1 MRIIAAISVG
11 LAVSASVFLSA
22 AQQGGSLVTSL
33 PNDVHMEFVSI
44 APGEFTM
51 GCSPGDGQCSDN
63 ERPAHRVRITRG
75 FEMGKYEVTSAQ
87 WQAVMVTSPVVS
99 FKGDGDNHAVGFV
112 GWAAA
117 QDFLERLNA
126 RGADLSRVD
135 LEFAVLKGGDLTD
148 ASLKGAQLGGADLT
162 GITVIDTDFDGA
174 DLDSA
179 RLIAPIGLDRARNFD
194 KAKNRDR
201 LIKQ

>member
-1 MRIIAAISVG
+1 MRNQSMG
-11 LAVSASVFLSA
+11 LMRGILKSA
-22 AQQGGSLVTSL
+22 
-33 PNDVHMEFVSI
+33 N
-44 APGEFTM
+44 
-51 GCSPGDGQCSDN
+51 
-63 ERPAHRVRITRG
+63 
-75 FEMGKYEVTSAQ
+75 
-87 WQAVMVTSPVVS
+87 
-99 FKGDGDNHAVGFV
+99 
-112 GWAAA
+112 
-117 QDFLERLNA
+117 LEGLNA

-135 LEFAVLKGGDLTD
+135 LEFAALKGGDLTG

-194 KAKNRDR
+194 KAKNRER